1 MAAADRRLEAQ
12 GAGMITM
19 ARSRQ
24 APAGQLGAIAM
35 TPGPIDVRAVRRHFA
50 FPGHGRIAANNAAST
65 QPPRELLALYQ
76 SLAPGYE
83 NVHRGQS
90 TASQQ
95 MTALFEESYDTIA
108 QFIGAPGRA
117 SIVLYRN
124 TTEAINAVMYSL
136 LTEFRDGDN
145 VVTTMMEHNSNY
157 VPWHALCREILPRL
171 GRQVECRL
179 ARFDPASGELDTG
192 HLASLIDHRTKLVC
206 CTGASNF
213 FGTRNP
219 LATIRALADASG
231 YPQPDGDC
239 RSYLLVDAAQLVPGS
254 FVDVQALGVDYL
266 AFSFH
271 KILAPFGVGVLYA
284 KEHLLGSSLP
294 FLYGGDM
301 IAEGRVFPWRVE
313 YNALPWKY
321 AAGTPN
327 ILGAIVSAQALR
339 VLLDLAL
346 TPDRPAYFGTSRPI
360 GRATVHAAMDRV
372 SRWNQQLTSRALDGL
387 GAVGGITLYGPLD
400 PARRT
405 SLVAFNLAGR
415 DPVRVAQALNLA
427 GVESRA
433 GCHCAT
439 LAHHALRLSPPASC
453 RLSFYL
459 YNTPDE
465 VDHAVAA
472 VAAVAA
478 GRRMPAAPR
487 YRFRS
492 RRPGLRRPRSRA
504 PVPSA

>member
-1 MAAADRRLEAQ
+1 V
-12 GAGMITM
+12 
-19 ARSRQ
+19 
-24 APAGQLGAIAM
+24 
-35 TPGPIDVRAVRRHFA
+35 DVRAIRRHFT
-50 FPGHGRIAANNAAST
+50 FPQLGRIVTNNAAST

-76 SLAPGYE
+76 SLAPEYE

-95 MTALFEESYDTIA
+95 MTAQFEQSYDTIA
-108 QFIGAPGRA
+108 QFLGAPGRA
-117 SIVLYRN
+117 CIAFYRN

-157 VPWHALCREILPRL
+157 VPWYALCREILPRL
-171 GRQVECRL
+171 GRRVDYRL
-179 ARFDPASGELDTG
+179 ARFDPGTGELDME
-192 HLASLIDHRTKLVC
+192 HLASLIDARTKLVC

-213 FGTRNP
+213 LGTRTP
-219 LATIRALADASG
+219 LAAVRAFADASG
-231 YPQPDGDC
+231 YPQPAGER

-254 FVDVQALGVDYL
+254 FVDVSALGVDYL

-271 KILAPFGVGVLYA
+271 KMLAPFGVGVLYA
-284 KEHLLGSSLP
+284 KEYLLAASLP

-301 IAEGRVFPWRVE
+301 IAEGRVFPRHVE
-313 YNALPWKY
+313 YNSLPWKY

-327 ILGAIVSAQALR
+327 ILGAIVSAQAVR
-339 VLLDLAL
+339 ILLDLAL
-346 TPDRPAYFGTSRPI
+346 TPDRPAYFGTARPL
-360 GRATVHAAMDRV
+360 GRAAVRAAMDRI
-372 SRWNQQLTSRALDGL
+372 SSWNQQLASRALDGL
-387 GAVGGITLYGPLD
+387 SAIGGITIYGPPD
-400 PARRT
+400 ATRRT

-415 DPVRVAQALNLA
+415 DPVGVAEALNRA
-427 GVESRA
+427 GVEARA

-465 VDHAVAA
+465 ADQAVAA
-472 VAAVAA
+472 VAAIAT
-478 GRRMPAAPR
+478 GRRTPAMPW
-487 YRFRS
+487 YRFRP
-492 RRPGLRRPRSRA
+492 REPGQPAHAGTGMAVR
-504 PVPSA
+504 